1 MNIEILDIKKLPIV
15 KSWPAVAKA
24 MAGKHSKK
32 INKEV
37 IKKALRMMPTKEIE
51 GFFIAKIK
59 KKL

>member
-1 MNIEILDIKKLPIV
+1 MIVGGIIDDWKFFYSKKEFLDQIN
-15 KSWPAVAKA
+15 
-24 MAGKHSKK
+24 MHSKK